1 MMQGLEEINRKVST
15 QFKQLELAE
24 KETARIITRNKKS
37 EIAKHLQHVQ
47 LKLQKLKGFKY
58 SAHKVLFEEGEMGNL
73 EEWSSVMEKKIARFD
88 DAADRLKS

>member
-1 MMQGLEEINRKVST
+1 MEEINRKVST

-37 EIAKHLQHVQ
+37 EIAKQLQHVQ
-47 LKLQKLKGFKY
+47 LKLGKLKGFKY
-58 SAHKVLFEEGEMGNL
+58 LAHKVLFEEGEMGNL
-73 EEWSSVMEKKIARFD
+73 EEWPSVMEKKIARFD